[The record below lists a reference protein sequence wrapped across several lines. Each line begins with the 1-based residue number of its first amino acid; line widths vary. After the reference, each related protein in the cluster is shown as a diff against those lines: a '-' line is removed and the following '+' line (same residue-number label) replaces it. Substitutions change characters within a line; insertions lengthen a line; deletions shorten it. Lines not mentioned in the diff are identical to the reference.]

1 MGSPAEAFSWAGVD
15 LADNSVKFIL
25 CNVAEITAFWEIDAK
40 DTVRVLIRTALPGLV
55 RLGKVYRRIQ
65 LLLHRVKL

>member
-1 MGSPAEAFSWAGVD
+1 MGSPAEAFSGAGVD

-25 CNVAEITAFWEIDAK
+25 CNVAEITAFWEIEAK
-40 DTVRVLIRTALPGLV
+40 DTVRVLICTALPGLM

-65 LLLHRVKL
+65 LLLHRVQL